1 MYAYTCEV
9 YGMRTNI
16 VLDEEL
22 VREALRYSKARTK
35 KDLVH
40 EALREYVENRRRKD
54 LRELRGKVEFAEGY
68 DYKALRETR

>member
-1 MYAYTCEV
+1 
-9 YGMRTNI
+9 MRTNI

-22 VREALRYSKARTK
+22 VREAFRYSKARTK

-68 DYKALRETR
+68 DYKTLRETR